1 MTAPSR
7 RTLLLLAGALLLVVA
22 GGAAGTMWYIR
33 GERAAASAY
42 AEALT
47 QVQMSRTNAAAPE
60 SAGAAARQLE
70 ATLQQYPSARLAS
83 DAAYELGNLRYAER
97 QYPAARS
104 AYEVALAKG
113 ATPTIR
119 TLSRMGLAYTWEA
132 EKDFARAADAF
143 QAALTSAGPDD
154 FLSEEL
160 GLGLARAQELA
171 GRREQAI
178 ETYRRLLKASPR
190 AIRAEEVRA
199 RLASL
204 GSAP

>member
-1 MTAPSR
+1 MTLPSR
-7 RTLLLLAGALLLVVA
+7 RTLLILAGALLLVVV
-22 GGAAGTMWYIR
+22 GGAAGSLWYVSR
-33 GERAAASAY
+33 ERAAAAAY

-47 QVQMSRTNAAAPE
+47 TVQLSRTNAGSPDAA
-60 SAGAAARQLE
+60 AAAARQLE
-70 ATLQQYPSARLAS
+70 ATLQQYPSSRLAP

-113 ATPTIR
+113 AAPTIR
-119 TLSRMGLAYTWEA
+119 TLSRAGVAYTWEA

-143 QAALTSAGPDD
+143 QAAMTGAGPAD
-154 FLSEEL
+154 FLYEEL
-160 GLGLARAQELA
+160 ALDLARTQELA

-178 ETYRRLLKASPR
+178 ETYRRVLKDLPKAR
-190 AIRAEEVRA
+190 RTDEIRG

-204 GSAP
+204 GASY